1 MSFWQSSSCKK
12 RECMYDDKS
21 DIYNC
26 SGRDSVIDT
35 VSGVEAQW
43 EGRTGFSNQ
52 SCRTFAGTVLDRAV
66 YL

>member
-1 MSFWQSSSCKK
+1 
-12 RECMYDDKS
+12 MYDDKS
-21 DIYNC
+21 DIKNC
-26 SGRDSVIDT
+26 SGRDSGIDT